1 MPWLYFL
8 NCNCNCSK
16 YPERKGILVNKQ
28 ETNTIQGNV
37 KTPENDENTNQQDQQ
52 PQALQ
57 DTDNTDITNDRSMF
71 TEVMALKGCSFHDHF
86 QEAIRFFKRE
96 KLHKNDVFY
105 LPNSNQRC
113 LVNGFLSSSRQIEC
127 GVPQGSI
134 LGPLLFLLYI
144 NDLPNCLDHT
154 IPCLYADD
162 TQIYASSQNPEELTS
177 FINSDLERI
186 QDWLAVNKLNMEIK
200 HNRTKI
206 GEQCPSWNH
215 IYGRNGIEIKK
226 IKYAINVFSIWR
238 SESYFV
244 VKSFGFIIMSCYSSI
259 CLAACVRFVSGF
271 FALIQHLFLNEAK
284 KGNF

>member
-1 MPWLYFL
+1 MTPTSFGKRDLEVAFDSVNHEIL
-8 NCNCNCSK
+8 LSK
-16 YPERKGILVNKQ
+16 LTFYGI
-28 ETNTIQGNV
+28 EAC
-37 KTPENDENTNQQDQQ
+37 EN
-52 PQALQ
+52 
-57 DTDNTDITNDRSMF
+57 SW
-71 TEVMALKGCSFHDHF
+71 
-86 QEAIRFFKRE
+86 FKS
-96 KLHKNDVFY
+96 Y
-105 LPNSNQRC
+105 LSNRYQRC

-226 IKYAINVFSIWR
+226 IKYAINVFSI
-238 SESYFV
+238 
-244 VKSFGFIIMSCYSSI
+244 
-259 CLAACVRFVSGF
+259 
-271 FALIQHLFLNEAK
+271 
-284 KGNF
+284 